1 MSDIININFDNLR
14 QIDFLIRKCLLSCRN
29 NEELYEMVDKIST
42 FMRLNLR
49 DLFTQVEV
57 HNE

>member
-1 MSDIININFDNLR
+1 MSDIINMNFDNLR
-14 QIDFLIRKCLLSCRN
+14 QIDFLMRKCLLSCRN
-29 NEELYEMVDKIST
+29 KEELYEMVDKIST